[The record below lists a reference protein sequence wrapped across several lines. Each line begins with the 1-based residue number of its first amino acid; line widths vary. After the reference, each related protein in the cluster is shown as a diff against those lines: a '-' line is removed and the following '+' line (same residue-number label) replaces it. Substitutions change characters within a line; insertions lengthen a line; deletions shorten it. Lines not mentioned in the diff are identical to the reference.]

1 MQKFLKEL
9 FESFIRKEG
18 REPDNLEMIILK
30 QKAAAKDA
38 ESRKIISMFN
48 KEPVDAN
55 KPIIGGTNIK
65 ETDDEI
71 LQRLTQ
77 ENKDSIN
84 RIKLE
89 TRKGAVDAGLVDE
102 VDPGFKRES
111 MKLVDGK
118 FETTKAP
125 RKFRLNVDT
134 FVRDFPV
141 DKKEAER
148 IATLSSDEQK
158 KIIDK
163 YLTNDTK
170 QRIELMNFEPPKDRE
185 PNFKGGR
192 IGFAGGSSLKL
203 FLKNFFK
210 TKPKKLETV
219 NDFVDKRQF
228 LKDLVGNTEK
238 NKKARELKMLKE
250 AAEEARNNPG
260 FKFKEVDIDKD
271 IRPIFDQSKDRT
283 LNSTGGRIG
292 YYGGGITNII
302 EPDLSDIGHGGEAMN
317 SRTRI
322 MTPGSQATTSTGL
335 NYLLGEDNDT
345 TRVPYNQGK
354 MVLPQPKPPA
364 DPMVELNRVYNLY
377 TKAGPGVSQETKKYL
392 QQDFIQKLKEA
403 EISQEAFMTN
413 RMQNNFAD
421 GGRIGYK
428 DGLNFKKFLDK
439 KLDKATDKML
449 EKETQ
454 EDKNIYEL
462 ANETLGEKLKSIKDT
477 GIKTL
482 EVEQGKKENEMFK
495 MVEEF
500 QTLKKKGIIR
510 PDLSFRN
517 FKKMK
522 EQRLVKNKILELD
535 IKYPEKK
542 IIDEETGALNKKNLK
557 SAIDQA
563 EIDLEISPIDGLT
576 LKRSLNTEG
585 EQSVTGGEYTIGNFN
600 FSSPNLEDGI
610 LTTNAAFN
618 LGDLNLTGSTN
629 TNDSKLLNSKLGFN
643 YNNDELKG
651 SVFNTDGYRSTELEL
666 DKSFPINDNFD
677 FGIKSNFNT
686 STFDGKTNRSSD
698 LTPKLSYNDGIL
710 SGDISK
716 EILEGGDGLNLG
728 AGVNYNNFYAKGDNL
743 LSEDRSGVFGVQK
756 KVGNKDSDFFFTGGA
771 EINPFSKEKT
781 FGAGLT
787 YKFAEGGPARQGF
800 KMGRRAFLGL
810 MGSVGTGIAGLKAG
824 IFGGG
829 KKAVVKEVAKEAA
842 TGGPPVHFLKLV
854 AKIKSLG
861 DDAPRLAVKDK
872 ENVTTYK
879 EYELTE
885 DVVTG
890 EQTIQRMK
898 VTDPESAS
906 YYGQPLTEE
915 TYMSYKPGKSLTDE
929 TTKGKTIPD
938 QYEEGTAHL
947 RSDGMNAGEIVEE
960 SAGVSDEIFEEV
972 GEAIPEVIRKEKADG
987 GRIGYAGGKK
997 VVDET
1002 LKFVKDKLGKKT
1014 ITTADKVEVP
1024 KETLLRDMFTDTN
1037 KRLNL
1042 KKQMNDNEY
1051 EDFLNDIGGDNLEA
1065 YDFDGTVGDGARI
1078 LKEQKKYEADMFL
1091 EYKKGNLDPV
1101 AGDKSPARKRF
1112 LEKKLEE
1119 AQMSGDNS
1127 LITYDEIEELS
1138 AFDLGTKMDNAKLST
1153 NDEIKKGVASIMSD
1167 TSPAALEKSIEIDNL
1182 MLKYPGM
1189 NKQLAEQIATE
1200 INPRKKADIIAMV
1213 EQTFKMSEKGM
1224 SGDDIIQ
1231 TFKNTPRTKQAT
1243 GGLASI
1249 LG

>member
-30 QKAAAKDA
+30 QQAAAKDA

-55 KPIIGGTNIK
+55 KKIIGGTNIK

-102 VDPGFKRES
+102 VVPEINRES

-163 YLTNDTK
+163 YLIKDTK

-185 PNFKGGR
+185 PNAIGGR
-192 IGFAGGSSLKL
+192 A
-203 FLKNFFK
+203 
-210 TKPKKLETV
+210 
-219 NDFVDKRQF
+219 
-228 LKDLVGNTEK
+228 
-238 NKKARELKMLKE
+238 
-250 AAEEARNNPG
+250 
-260 FKFKEVDIDKD
+260 
-271 IRPIFDQSKDRT
+271 
-283 LNSTGGRIG
+283 G
-292 YYGGGITNII
+292 YYGGGITNMI
-302 EPDLSDIGHGGEAMN
+302 EPDLSDIGHGAEAMN
-317 SRTRI
+317 SRTRV

-335 NYLLGEDNDT
+335 SYLLGEDNDT
-345 TRVPYNQGK
+345 TRVPYNEGK

-392 QQDFIQKLKEA
+392 QQDFIQKLNEA

-413 RMQNNFAD
+413 RMQKNFKAE
-421 GGRIGYK
+421 GGRIGYNDGFSVQPFVSASKRNQGFENNTNVDLQDLTYGGNVMYDKGPFSVGIEHLKGK
-428 DGLNFKKFLDK
+428 DKYDFKYKD
-439 KLDKATDKML
+439 DT
-449 EKETQ
+449 
-454 EDKNIYEL
+454 IV
-462 ANETLGEKLKSIKDT
+462 KDT
-477 GIKTL
+477 TDRENTNLLFAIDIANTIK
-482 EVEQGKKENEMFK
+482 GKA
-495 MVEEF
+495 
-500 QTLKKKGIIR
+500 R
-510 PDLSFRN
+510 
-517 FKKMK
+517 
-522 EQRLVKNKILELD
+522 
-535 IKYPEKK
+535 
-542 IIDEETGALNKKNLK
+542 LNKEGGNF
-557 SAIDQA
+557 
-563 EIDLEISPIDGLT
+563 EISMP
-576 LKRSLNTEG
+576 
-585 EQSVTGGEYTIGNFN
+585 
-600 FSSPNLEDGI
+600 
-610 LTTNAAFN
+610 
-618 LGDLNLTGSTN
+618 
-629 TNDSKLLNSKLGFN
+629 
-643 YNNDELKG
+643 
-651 SVFNTDGYRSTELEL
+651 
-666 DKSFPINDNFD
+666 
-677 FGIKSNFNT
+677 
-686 STFDGKTNRSSD
+686 
-698 LTPKLSYNDGIL
+698 
-710 SGDISK
+710 
-716 EILEGGDGLNLG
+716 
-728 AGVNYNNFYAKGDNL
+728 
-743 LSEDRSGVFGVQK
+743 
-756 KVGNKDSDFFFTGGA
+756 
-771 EINPFSKEKT
+771 
-781 FGAGLT
+781 
-787 YKFAEGGPARQGF
+787 FAEGGPARQGF
-800 KMGRRAFLGL
+800 KMGRRAFLGA
-810 MGSVGTGIAGLKAG
+810 MGSVGAGIAGLKAG

-829 KKAVVKEVAKEAA
+829 KKAVVKEVAKEVV

-879 EYELTE
+879 DYELTE
-885 DVVTG
+885 NVVTG

-915 TYMSYKPGKSLTDE
+915 TYMSYRPGKSLADE
-929 TTKGKTIPD
+929 TTKGKNIPD
-938 QYEEGTAHL
+938 EYEEGTAHL

-972 GEAIPEVIRKEKADG
+972 GEVIPEVIRKEKADG

-997 VVDET
+997 VLDEVIT
-1002 LKFVKDKLGKKT
+1002 KVKDKLGKKS

-1024 KETLLRDMFTDTN
+1024 KETLLRDMFTKTN
-1037 KRLNL
+1037 ERLNL
-1042 KKQMNDNEY
+1042 KREMTPNELEEFEMN
-1051 EDFLNDIGGDNLEA
+1051 IGSDQLEA
-1065 YDFDGTVGDGARI
+1065 YSFDGTVGDGARI

-1119 AQMSGDNS
+1119 AQMSGDNR

-1153 NDEIKKGVASIMSD
+1153 NDEIKEGVASIMSD

-1189 NKQLAEQIATE
+1189 NKQLAEQIATSE
-1200 INPRKKADIIAMV
+1200 PIKKADIIAMV

-1231 TFKNTPRTKQAT
+1231 TFKNTTRTKQAT

-1249 LG
+1249 MGQ